1 MHTNQTNP
9 TTNHAGP
16 FVVVI
21 PAYKP
26 DKKLLVLL
34 AQLHI
39 RGFDRIVVV
48 DDGSGPD
55 YQIFFEEA
63 AAQGA
68 NVVHHPA
75 NRGKGATLRTGIQA
89 AVDAYGPAKIWRKK
103 GTGDAAGAEE
113 KQLRIITADADG
125 QHLPNDILKVA
136 ETMEEMPGVLVL
148 GARDY
153 LMPAG
158 QTSGEE
164 DPQHHPQEKDTA
176 VPRKSRWGNRITAR
190 LFKWTTGVDCPDTQ
204 TGLRGIPACLLD
216 LALATPGDR
225 YEYEMHFLQA
235 AAAAGSVVSIPIT
248 TVYEDNNRGSHFRPV
263 RDSLLIY
270 GRPIRYT
277 LSSLA
282 GAAADYLLFYSLLL
296 ALTGTLTPTLVIIAA
311 TVLARLCSGSLNF
324 LLNKHWSFQSRGEI
338 AGEALRY
345 FILFAWIMCTSAL
358 LVALMAKLSVPAQIA
373 KLFIDSG
380 LFLASYILQKKWVFA
395 VRPAGSQDDASGSD
409 SQNASGRRIHQRKA
423 VHANV

>member
-9 TTNHAGP
+9 ITDHAGP

-26 DKKLLVLL
+26 DRKLLVLL

-75 NRGKGATLRTGIQA
+75 NRGKGAALRTGIQA
-89 AVDAYGPAKIWRKK
+89 AIDAYGPAKIWSKK
-103 GTGDAAGAEE
+103 GTGTTAGTEE

-125 QHLPNDILKVA
+125 QHLPDDILKVA
-136 ETMEEMPGVLVL
+136 KTMAEMPGVLVL

-153 LMPAG
+153 LMP
-158 QTSGEE
+158 E
-164 DPQHHPQEKDTA
+164 DPASCGNSQQAHAKEDA
-176 VPRKSRWGNRITAR
+176 AGVPRKSRWGNRITAR
-190 LFKWTTGVDCPDTQ
+190 IFKWTTGVDCPDTQ

-235 AAAAGSVVSIPIT
+235 AAAAGSVVSVPIK

-282 GAAADYLLFYSLLL
+282 GAAADFLLFYSLLL
-296 ALTGTLTPTLVIIAA
+296 ALTGMLSPTLVIIAA

-345 FILFAWIMCTSAL
+345 FILFVWIMCSSAL

-373 KLFIDSG
+373 KLFVDSG
-380 LFLASYILQKKWVFA
+380 LFIASYVLQKKWVFA
-395 VRPAGSQDDASGSD
+395 AQPAGSQNDAAENET
-409 SQNASGRRIHQRKA
+409 QNISGRKIRRRKA